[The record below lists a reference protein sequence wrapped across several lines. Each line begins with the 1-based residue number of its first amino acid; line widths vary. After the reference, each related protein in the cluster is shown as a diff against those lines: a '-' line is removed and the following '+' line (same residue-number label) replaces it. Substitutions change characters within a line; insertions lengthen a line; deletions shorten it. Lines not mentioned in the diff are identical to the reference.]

1 MHIKWIW
8 NLHELLDAKHRTAW
22 DCYCWEL
29 HGSLASNFWYLWL
42 ATVQQGHHVHRI
54 IPQHASHL
62 QCVNF
67 TYIIGFYG
75 FTYRWVLLLL
85 HTVHFPSHW
94 SQRSCKQTIGNLEA
108 RPGNVRSLWLSSAA
122 PRHWTS
128 LFNEMAFVWNSK
140 QETDLASTVEAK
152 TTGWGFL
159 TGAICLGGGEI
170 SLNWAS
176 FCCSAVQWSCSSAKV
191 TEIQFANV
199 QVKDSCHSFSS
210 SDAHWKRSKMRP
222 HWGLSLHPFRLETC
236 DVECTTIYTCKTYQ
250 VYPS

>member
-159 TGAICLGGGEI
+159 TGAICLGGG
-170 SLNWAS
+170 
-176 FCCSAVQWSCSSAKV
+176 
-191 TEIQFANV
+191 
-199 QVKDSCHSFSS
+199 
-210 SDAHWKRSKMRP
+210 
-222 HWGLSLHPFRLETC
+222 
-236 DVECTTIYTCKTYQ
+236 
-250 VYPS
+250 